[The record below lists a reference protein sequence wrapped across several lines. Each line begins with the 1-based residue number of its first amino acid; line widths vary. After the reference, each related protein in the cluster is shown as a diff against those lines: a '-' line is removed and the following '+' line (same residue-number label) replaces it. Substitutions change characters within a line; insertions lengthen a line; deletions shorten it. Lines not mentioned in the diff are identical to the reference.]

1 MRWLLLASSMFLLSS
16 CVALGEI
23 IDGAVG
29 ILLR

>member
-1 MRWLLLASSMFLLSS
+1 MRWLLMVFSTLFLSS

-23 IDGAVG
+23 IDGAVE